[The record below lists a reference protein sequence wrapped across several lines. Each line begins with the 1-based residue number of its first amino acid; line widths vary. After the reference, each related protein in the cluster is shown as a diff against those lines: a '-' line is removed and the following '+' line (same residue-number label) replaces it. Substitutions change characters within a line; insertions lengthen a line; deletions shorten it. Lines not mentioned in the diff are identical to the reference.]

1 VSALVT
7 QTSLFVKMVFQDGKR
22 DEGVATLETMLPQV
36 ATEPGTLVYSFHLDS
51 GDENTVWI
59 FELYTDGDALGVH
72 GGSDAIKAM
81 FGKIGGL
88 FAEPP
93 TMIITT
99 PVGGNKGLPS

>member
-1 VSALVT
+1 MT
-7 QTSLFVKMVFQDGKR
+7 QTSLFVKMVFQPGKR
-22 DEGVATLETMLPQV
+22 DEAVEILSTMLPQV
-36 ATEPGTLVYSFHLDS
+36 ETEPGTLVYSFHLDS

-72 GGSDAIKAM
+72 GGSDAIAAM

-93 TMIITT
+93 VMTITT

>member
-1 VSALVT
+1 MA
-7 QTSLFVKMVFQDGKR
+7 QTSLFVKMVFQSGKR
-22 DEGVATLETMLPQV
+22 DEGVEILSSMLPQV
-36 ATEPGTLVYSFHLDS
+36 ETEPGTLVYSFHLDS

-59 FELYTDGDALGVH
+59 FELYTDGDALAAH
-72 GGSDAIKAM
+72 GGSDAIAAM

-93 TMIITT
+93 VMTVTI